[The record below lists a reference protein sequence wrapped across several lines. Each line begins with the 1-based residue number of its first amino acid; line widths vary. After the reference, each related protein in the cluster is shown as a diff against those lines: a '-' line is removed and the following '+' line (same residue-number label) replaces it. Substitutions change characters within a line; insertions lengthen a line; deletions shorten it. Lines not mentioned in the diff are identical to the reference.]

1 MRIPVVWVLW
11 LLLVL
16 LVAWGVWLVGLWQP
30 ARQVELHTTNLLK
43 CASARDWPAV
53 EAMMA
58 PDYMDAWNADR
69 AAAID
74 EARKLFSHFF
84 ALQIT
89 ALEPLRI
96 TEAEGGWEAAGPIGV
111 FGSGTAVAHAVMDE
125 VRAAEG
131 PFTFRWR
138 KNGTWPWE
146 WVLVGTGHEALDAKY
161 GRRKW

>member
-1 MRIPVVWVLW
+1 MRIPVAWLLW

-30 ARQVELHTTNLLK
+30 ARQVELHTNNLLK
-43 CASARDWPAV
+43 RASARDWPAV

-58 PDYMDAWNADR
+58 VDYRDAWNADR

-96 TEAEGGWEAAGPIGV
+96 TEADGGWEAAGPIGV
-111 FGSGTAVAHAVMDE
+111 FGSGTAVAHAVMDK

-138 KNGTWPWE
+138 KSGTWPWQ
-146 WVLVGTGHEALDAKY
+146 WALVGSGHPELDRY
-161 GRRKW
+161 SRRDGL